1 MGETGITSFTTWG
14 GTIAM
19 PVGVEFAKS
28 KTSARIMSNFVPTFV
43 AFFAYSTL
51 AVFFWKAQ
59 VTGNT
64 DALNRSSLGHA
75 IGVPLAI
82 QAWLLYT
89 NLIVGSSLNL
99 SLVYSISLILW
110 LTVLVYWIARFFYP
124 LANMLSLVLPLA
136 AIGVIL
142 PVIFPDARTHSE
154 PTSWMFDTHV
164 LVAML
169 AYSLFTIAALQAGLM
184 SFVEKGLH
192 HATLPKVLKNLPPLL
207 TMETLLFRILGVGLV
222 LLTLTLASGI
232 LFSEQI
238 FGKPWQFSHK
248 VLFGFISWGVFSV
261 LMLGRTLRGWRGRT
275 AVRWTLSG
283 FGFLVLAYLGTKFVL
298 EIVLHR

>member
-1 MGETGITSFTTWG
+1 
-14 GTIAM
+14 
-19 PVGVEFAKS
+19 
-28 KTSARIMSNFVPTFV
+28 MSNLVPTII

-64 DALNRSSLGHA
+64 EALNRSSWGHA

-82 QAWLLYT
+82 QAWLLYS

-99 SLVYSISLILW
+99 DLVYSISLILW

-192 HATLPKVLKNLPPLL
+192 HATLPNVLKNLPPLL

-248 VLFGFISWGVFSV
+248 VLFGFISWGVFTV

-283 FGFLVLAYLGTKFVL
+283 FSFLVLAYLGTKFVL